1 MVKGSMMEPVRGLRV
16 FLSLYGAVLGVA
28 SAWVL
33 VADTIRPP
41 VTSLPLSQDSAVT
54 ASQWREAAFYA
65 AHAGAIRGDLWAQ
78 LAFTYASLEWTNST
92 AKQADLFDAAIASAI
107 QTVRLMP
114 GNTEAWLLLA
124 DLVSRSG
131 KDKPNPIE
139 IMKMSY
145 YTGSNEDG
153 LVPLRLVVSARLNV
167 DADPELS
174 RLFEADVEKA
184 LSRNPDQRA
193 ALLSAYKNG
202 SPQARRIIANTV
214 APRDPGFLRTLQT
227 LPQ

>member
-1 MVKGSMMEPVRGLRV
+1 MEPVRELRI
-16 FLSLYGAVLGVA
+16 FLGLYGALLGAA

-41 VTSLPLSQDSAVT
+41 ITSLPLSQDSAT
-54 ASQWREAAFYA
+54 AASQWRDDAFYA
-65 AHAGAIRGDLWAQ
+65 AHAGAIRGDLWAP
-78 LAFTYASLEWTNST
+78 LAFTYAGLEWNDGS
-92 AKQADLFDAAIASAI
+92 AKQADLFDAAIASTT

-124 DLVSRSG
+124 GLISRSG

-139 IMKMSY
+139 AMKMSY

-167 DADPELS
+167 EADPELS
-174 RLFEADVEKA
+174 RLFETDVEKA
-184 LSRNPDQRA
+184 LTRKPDQKA
-193 ALLSAYKNG
+193 VLLSAYKNG

-214 APRDPGFLRTLQT
+214 APLDPGFLRTLQT
-227 LPQ
+227 PPQ